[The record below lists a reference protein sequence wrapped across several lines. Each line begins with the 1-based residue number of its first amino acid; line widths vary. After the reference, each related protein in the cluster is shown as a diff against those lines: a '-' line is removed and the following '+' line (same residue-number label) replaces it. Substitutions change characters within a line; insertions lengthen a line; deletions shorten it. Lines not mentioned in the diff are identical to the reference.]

1 MLRDWK
7 VYARKYESVVFD
19 NGQIRDRFLKWKEKL
34 AAAGTGEGKSL
45 HAFGQPLALQ
55 PG

>member
-1 MLRDWK
+1 LTTVR
-7 VYARKYESVVFD
+7 SGTGFS
-19 NGQIRDRFLKWKEKL
+19 WKEKL

-45 HAFGQPLALQ
+45 DKCGQPLALQ

>member
-19 NGQIRDRFLKWKEKL
+19 NGQIRDRFLM
-34 AAAGTGEGKSL
+34 EGKIGRSGNRRRQV
-45 HAFGQPLALQ
+45 A
-55 PG
+55 